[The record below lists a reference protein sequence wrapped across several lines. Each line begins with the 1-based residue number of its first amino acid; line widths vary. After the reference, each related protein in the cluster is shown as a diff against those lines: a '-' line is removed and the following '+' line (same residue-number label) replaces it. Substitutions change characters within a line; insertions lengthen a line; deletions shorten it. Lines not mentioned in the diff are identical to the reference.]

1 MRKNYIG
8 LGDVDVIGNTNK
20 SIIRVRYDR
29 SLLGVRRIG
38 IKMERISDSTQ
49 FHYKLEQFN

>member
-20 SIIRVRYDR
+20 SISRVRYDR